1 MECYLVELHQPKSEL
16 QRFKFAV
23 NPYWCYTLLVTGF
36 FNTNLIIT
44 KMKIRIKTTLIKIE
58 IEDEPR
64 IGTDNY
70 TKKF

>member
-1 MECYLVELHQPKSEL
+1 
-16 QRFKFAV
+16 
-23 NPYWCYTLLVTGF
+23 
-36 FNTNLIIT
+36 
-44 KMKIRIKTTLIKIE
+44 MKIRIKTTLIKIE